1 MNTEQLIAMLAT
13 QPQTAPASAR
23 RRFAIAIGLG
33 ALAAALLMAIFLGVR
48 HDLADAARLPAF
60 WGKVLFAACLAAGSL
75 VAAARLSRPGVR
87 LAWAPGALAV
97 PVAAM
102 WLVAAIALAHAAP
115 DERVELMLGQTWRS
129 CPGLIALL
137 SAPVFV
143 AVLWA
148 MKGLAP
154 TRLRLAGAAAGLLA
168 GTTGA
173 LVYTLHCPELAAPF
187 VGSWYLVGMLMP
199 AAAGALVGP
208 RVLGWQ

>member
-13 QPQTAPASAR
+13 QPETAPDSAR

-33 ALAAALLMAIFLGVR
+33 ALGAALLMAIFLGVR
-48 HDLADAARLPAF
+48 HDLAAAVRLPAF
-60 WGKVLFAACLAAGSL
+60 WGKVVFAACLAAGSL
-75 VAAARLSRPGVR
+75 LVTVRLSRPGVR
-87 LAWAPGALAV
+87 LAWALGALAV
-97 PVAAM
+97 PVAAV
-102 WLVAAIALAHAAP
+102 WLFAAIALAHAAP
-115 DERVELMLGQTWRS
+115 GERVELMLGQTWRS
-129 CPGLIALL
+129 CPLLIAML

-148 MKGLAP
+148 MQGLAP

-187 VGSWYLVGMLMP
+187 VGTWYLLGMLIP
-199 AAAGALVGP
+199 ALAGAVAGP
-208 RVLGWQ
+208 RVLRW